1 MTNSDPRRLKILLID
16 DEPFIRTTLRQIL
29 VQVGLAPANIYEADT
44 AKAGV
49 SQTLRVRPDLV
60 LCDIHMPDE
69 DGFAYLMAIHKSAI
83 SGVAA
88 TPVVMLTSDSTE
100 EAVLVA
106 KQLKVEGYLVKPVS
120 ISSVK
125 RAVERAL
132 KVTLSAN

>member
-1 MTNSDPRRLKILLID
+1 MNTFDPRRLKILLID

-29 VQVGLAPANIYEADT
+29 LQVGLAPANIYEVDT
-44 AKAGV
+44 ARAGV
-49 SQTLRVRPDLV
+49 EQTLRVRPDLV

-69 DGFAYLMAIHKSAI
+69 DGFAYLMAVHKSPVA
-83 SGVAA
+83 GVAS

-100 EAVLVA
+100 EAVMVA
-106 KQLKVEGYLVKPVS
+106 KKLKVEGYLVKPVS
-120 ISSVK
+120 IASVK

>member
-1 MTNSDPRRLKILLID
+1 MNNFDPRRLKILLID

-29 VQVGLAPANIYEADT
+29 VQVGLAPANIYDADT
-44 AKAGV
+44 VKAGV

-69 DGFAYLMAIHKSAI
+69 DGFAYLMALHKSPVA
-83 SGVAA
+83 GVGA
-88 TPVVMLTSDSTE
+88 TPVVMLTSDATE

-120 ISSVK
+120 IASVK
-125 RAVERAL
+125 RSVERAL
-132 KVTLSAN
+132 KVTLTAS